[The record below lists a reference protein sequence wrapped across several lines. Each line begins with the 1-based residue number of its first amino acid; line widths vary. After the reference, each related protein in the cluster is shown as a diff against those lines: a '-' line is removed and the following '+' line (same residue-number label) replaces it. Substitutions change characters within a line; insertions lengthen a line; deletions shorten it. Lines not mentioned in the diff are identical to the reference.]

1 MECSSRCK
9 NIFTQHNHIL
19 VLLMRITTKKRYK
32 YSEIQSYTG
41 TKINERFLSMKVS
54 SSKDF
59 IKEIDLLHHPV
70 N

>member
-1 MECSSRCK
+1 
-9 NIFTQHNHIL
+9 
-19 VLLMRITTKKRYK
+19 MRITTKKRYK